1 MTSYSRTIL
10 AVLFVVGLCATSLPA
25 QAQRAPG
32 AAGLGL
38 QAGEP
43 SGITLKVYNPERP
56 SYDFLAAWS
65 FDNFFFLNAH
75 MLFEHPI
82 SVEDIEQPIQWYIGP
97 GAYIGIHENED
108 PEADQNRGSEIG
120 LGVSGTIGLDILL
133 ANHFEL
139 YIQATPRFELVRETE
154 PDIGGGI
161 GLRYYF

>member
-1 MTSYSRTIL
+1 MTSYRRTVL
-10 AVLFVVGLCATSLPA
+10 ALLFAAGLFATALPA

-43 SGITLKVYNPERP
+43 SGVTLKIYNPNRP

-65 FDNFFFLNAH
+65 FDDFLFLNAH
-75 MLFEHPI
+75 VLFEHRL
-82 SVEDIEQPIQWYIGP
+82 SAQNVEQPVQWFIGP
-97 GAYIGIHENED
+97 GAYVGVD
-108 PEADQNRGSEIG
+108 SRGEANAG

-133 ANHFEL
+133 ADAFEL
-139 YIQATPRFELVRETE
+139 YIQATPRFELVQETE
-154 PDIGGGI
+154 PFVGGGL